1 MNALETLKKPE
12 IELKLK
18 AKMTHASELTYTL
31 AVCPAN
37 IEWKYSE
44 PESEYTLFDYKFKSD
59 AIRQIVRNVSFKHK
73 ELMVDSIRVGSKEF
87 LFELQ
92 IPKRVDKEKLKQMFS
107 QIASEIKNEITK
119 SRSELESFNKFL
131 EESEF

>member
-1 MNALETLKKPE
+1 MTE

-18 AKMTHASELTYTL
+18 AKMTHMGELTYTL
-31 AVCPAN
+31 AVSPAN

-44 PESEYTLFDYKFKSD
+44 PDSEYTLFDYKFKGD

-92 IPKRVDKEKLKQMFS
+92 VPKRVDKEKLKQMFS
-107 QIASEIKNEITK
+107 LIANEIKNEIIK
-119 SRSELESFNKFL
+119 SRSELDSFNKFL
-131 EESEF
+131 DESEF